1 MATRIASGQITIVD
15 LNDGKAVQAF
25 TSTSQGDTQ
34 IYSPN
39 ENSYSPNYTSS
50 PFQVVTA
57 KVFVTGSSVDQ
68 APTSACSGWTWKVNG
83 TAVTATGDITFV
95 KNVLTIKR
103 NITTSVK
110 FFNIEWSCVYTDPE
124 RKTVTN
130 VQGFKTINLTQSG
143 GSLALVQIT
152 QPKGNTF
159 DAENNLTTLTAVAK
173 LYRGSKQDTSVSSI
187 VWKKLNLSTG
197 AWDAV
202 PASSYTTSGGTS
214 TLTVKADDVL
224 NFQSFMCEITDT
236 DGTFSAIATF
246 FDATDPYT
254 VEVYTTTGDVIV
266 NGAGSTQVFARV
278 WRGSTIIEEAG
289 AATPK
294 FNYVWTK
301 YNKAG
306 TATNWDGE
314 TSVTKT
320 GNPITVAAADVDVRC
335 TIYCEVQKK

>member
-1 MATRIASGQITIVD
+1 M
-15 LNDGKAVQAF
+15 
-25 TSTSQGDTQ
+25 
-34 IYSPN
+34 
-39 ENSYSPNYTSS
+39 
-50 PFQVVTA
+50 
-57 KVFVTGSSVDQ
+57 
-68 APTSACSGWTWKVNG
+68 
-83 TAVTATGDITFV
+83 
-95 KNVLTIKR
+95 
-103 NITTSVK
+103 
-110 FFNIEWSCVYTDPE
+110 
-124 RKTVTN
+124 
-130 VQGFKTINLTQSG
+130 
-143 GSLALVQIT
+143 QIT

-159 DAENNLTTLTAVAK
+159 DAENNLTSLTAVAK
-173 LYRGSKQDTSVSSI
+173 LFRGSKQDTSVSSI

-202 PASSYTTSGGTS
+202 AASNFATNGGTS

-236 DGTFSAIATF
+236 DGTFNAIVTF

-266 NGAGSTQVFARV
+266 NGSGSTQIFARV
-278 WRGSTIIEEAG
+278 WRGSTVVEEAG
-289 AATPK
+289 AATPQ

-306 TATNWDGE
+306 TATNWDGA

-320 GNPITVAAADVDVRC
+320 GNPITVNAADVDVRC